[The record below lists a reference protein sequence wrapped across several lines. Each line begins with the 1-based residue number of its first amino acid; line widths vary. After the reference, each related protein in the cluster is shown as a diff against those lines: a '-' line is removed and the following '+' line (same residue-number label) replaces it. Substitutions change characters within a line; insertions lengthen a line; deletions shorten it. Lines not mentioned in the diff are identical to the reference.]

1 MALTA
6 PDVYVSY
13 NPADRAWAEWIAWT
27 LEEAGYSVVVQAW
40 DFRPGR
46 NFVLAMDEATR
57 ARHTVAVLSPSYL
70 AAEYTQPEWAAAF
83 AHDPGG
89 KGRTL
94 LPVRVGE
101 CEPEGLLLP
110 VRVGECEPEGL
121 LKQIIYTDLVG
132 LDEEAARRELLAGFA
147 ERGKPWAQ
155 PPIPGGA
162 AVAAMPRA
170 KPEFP
175 GGFSRVHR
183 KAAARR

>member
-13 NPADRAWAEWIAWT
+13 NPADRAWAEWIAWA

-40 DFRPGR
+40 DFRPGG

-70 AAEYTQPEWAAAF
+70 AAEYTLSEWAAAF
-83 AHDPGG
+83 ARDPGG

-101 CEPEGLLLP
+101 CEPDG
-110 VRVGECEPEGL
+110 R
-121 LKQIIYTDLVG
+121 LKQIIYADLVG
-132 LDEEAARRELLAGFA
+132 LDEEEARRVLLAGFA
-147 ERGKPWAQ
+147 ERGKPSAK
-155 PPIPGGA
+155 PPFPRGT

-170 KPEFP
+170 KPAFP
-175 GGFSRVHR
+175 GGVWRVHR
-183 KAAARR
+183 EAAARR